1 MRPESRIGSV
11 SGREGRLGSVLG
23 REGRLGS
30 GLGLL
35 SSLEDILK
43 ISSAGKSRWRKLPP
57 YKQYRHALSG
67 GRFRRRSFTLYIN
80 RQGKFKD
87 QTRLAV

>member
-1 MRPESRIGSV
+1 MRPEGRIGSV

-43 ISSAGKSRWRKLPP
+43 KF
-57 YKQYRHALSG
+57 
-67 GRFRRRSFTLYIN
+67 FRREISMAEAS
-80 RQGKFKD
+80 
-87 QTRLAV
+87 AV